1 MPGRYAMTAR
11 VIVCAVVCAF
21 LMVGPALAQEQPIK
35 IGVQFISSGKL
46 GGYGQNAERAVKMA
60 TEEINASG
68 GILGRKIGAVF
79 ADTQLKP
86 DVVAKNAE
94 KFVQED
100 KVDFLMGP
108 TSSGLA
114 PAFSD
119 FARKHKKIL
128 VVTQAAAPEL
138 TGPLFHPYVFSILSN
153 AMMHSRAGAYVVA
166 SMPYKR
172 WMCVGPDYN
181 YGHTSWSMFKAR
193 LKELKPDVEFVG
205 EVFPKLMEQDYAPF
219 ITKIVETKPEAV
231 WCPLWGDDAVRFIR
245 QALPQ
250 KLFDKIKFVFPD
262 GAALETLVPLGK
274 DTPDGLLMSSRY
286 FFTTPDSDTNRKFV
300 KDYFERFK
308 EYPDYMAEETYA
320 GVYFLKAAIERAKSI
335 DADKIVEAVEREPL
349 AWETPEGWKIMRKE
363 DHQVVEDV
371 VWGETTFSE
380 KYGFSLL
387 KNIQSIQAEQICRTA
402 DELKE
407 VRANY
412 EKRLKEGK

>member
-1 MPGRYAMTAR
+1 MKVR
-11 VIVCAVVCAF
+11 VLVWAVVCLFCAA
-21 LMVGPALAQEQPIK
+21 VPILAQDKPIK
-35 IGVQFISSGKL
+35 IGVQFIMSGKL
-46 GGYGQNAERAVKMA
+46 GGYGQNAERAIKMA
-60 TEEINASG
+60 TEEINAGG
-68 GILGRKIGAVF
+68 GIMGRKIEAVF

-86 DVVAKNAE
+86 DVLAKNAE
-94 KFVQED
+94 KFIQED

-128 VVTQAAAPEL
+128 VVTQAAGPEL
-138 TGPLFHPYVFSILSN
+138 TGPLFHPYVFGILSN

-172 WMCVGPDYN
+172 WMCVGPDYS
-181 YGHTSWSMFKAR
+181 YGHTSWEMFKTK
-193 LKELKPDVEFVG
+193 LKELKPDVEFIG
-205 EVFPKLMEQDYAPF
+205 EVFPKLMEPDYASF
-219 ITKIVETKPEAV
+219 IQKVVEMKPDAV

-245 QALPQ
+245 QALPH
-250 KLFDKIKFVFPD
+250 KLFEKVKFAFPV
-262 GAALETLVPLGK
+262 GAALETVVPLGK
-274 DTPDGLLMSSRY
+274 DTPEGILMASRY
-286 FFTTPDSDTNRKFV
+286 FFTTPESDANRKFV
-300 KDYFERFK
+300 KSYFEKFK

-320 GVYFLKAAIERAKSI
+320 GVYFLKAAIERAKSV

-349 AWETPEGWKIMRKE
+349 AWETPEGWKILRKE

-371 VWGETTFSE
+371 VWGETTFSQ
-380 KYGFSLL
+380 KYGFAIL
-387 KNIQSIQAEQICRTA
+387 KNIQSIQGEQICRT
-402 DELKE
+402 DQELRE

>member
-1 MPGRYAMTAR
+1 
-11 VIVCAVVCAF
+11 
-21 LMVGPALAQEQPIK
+21 
-35 IGVQFISSGKL
+35 
-46 GGYGQNAERAVKMA
+46 
-60 TEEINASG
+60 
-68 GILGRKIGAVF
+68 
-79 ADTQLKP
+79 
-86 DVVAKNAE
+86 
-94 KFVQED
+94 
-100 KVDFLMGP
+100 MGP

-119 FARKHKKIL
+119 FARKNKKIL

-153 AMMHSRAGAYVVA
+153 AMMHSRAGAYFVA

-172 WMCVGPDYN
+172 WMSIGPDYN
-181 YGHTSWSMFKAR
+181 YGHTSWSMFKTK

-205 EVFPKLMEQDYAPF
+205 EVFPKLMEQDYQPF
-219 ITKIVETKPEAV
+219 IAKIVEMKPEAV
-231 WCPLWGDDAVRFIR
+231 WCSLWGDDAVRFIR
-245 QALPQ
+245 QALPH
-250 KLFDKIKFVFPD
+250 KLFEKIKFAIPD
-262 GAALETLVPLGK
+262 GAALETIVPLGK
-274 DTPDGLLMSSRY
+274 DTPEGILMSSRY

-300 KDYFERFK
+300 KAYFERFK

-320 GVYFLKAAIERAKSI
+320 GVYFLKAAIERAKST

-349 AWETPEGWKIMRKE
+349 AWETPEGWKIMRTE

-380 KYGFSLL
+380 KYGFSVL
-387 KNIQSIQAEQICRTA
+387 KNIQSIQGEQICRTS

-407 VRANY
+407 VRAGH

>member
-1 MPGRYAMTAR
+1 MKTFVILWAMACLLWTT
-11 VIVCAVVCAF
+11 V
-21 LMVGPALAQEQPIK
+21 PTWAQEQPIK
-35 IGVQFISSGKL
+35 IGVQFIMTGKL

-60 TEEINASG
+60 MEEINSGG
-68 GILGRKIGAVF
+68 GILGRKIQAVF
-79 ADTQLKP
+79 ADDQLKP
-86 DVVAKNAE
+86 DILAKNAE
-94 KFVQED
+94 KFLNED

-128 VVTQAAAPEL
+128 LHTQAAAPEL
-138 TGPLFHPYVFSILSN
+138 TGPLFHPYMFGILSN
-153 AMMHSRAGAYVVA
+153 AMMHSRSGAYVV
-166 SMPYKR
+166 SSLPYKR

-181 YGHTSWSMFKAR
+181 YGHTSWAIFKNK
-193 LKELKPDVEFVG
+193 LKELKPDVEFIG
-205 EVFPKLMEQDYAPF
+205 EVFPKLMEPDYATF
-219 ITKIVETKPEAV
+219 IQKVVEMKPEAV

-250 KLFDKIKFVFPD
+250 KLFEKIKFVFPD
-262 GAALETLVPLGK
+262 GAALETVVPLGK
-274 DTPDGLLMSSRY
+274 DTPEGILMSSRY

-300 KDYFERFK
+300 KAYFEKYK

-320 GVYFLKAAIERAKSI
+320 GVYFLKAAIERAKSV

-371 VWGETTFSE
+371 VWGETAFNE
-380 KYGFSLL
+380 KYGFAIL
-387 KNIQSIQAEQICRTA
+387 KNIQSIQGEQIGRTS
-402 DELKE
+402 DELRE
-407 VRANY
+407 VRAGY
-412 EKRLKEGK
+412 EKRLKDGK